1 RDEDD
6 EEAEAGRFG
15 KHQYSVRDLPFMAM
29 TYTTTMGKTITDAW
43 VEPTFLALAL
53 PRLLGVKVVA
63 TASQDPLYASDK
75 EFLETVKLDGAA
87 GFWNLLGLDSS
98 LRLDNLQN
106 ALERLLIAY
115 SIHLDNRSA
124 KPDARWQ
131 AFNGTVRDLATDVLN
146 VFAIANESLRRD
158 KREPSPKEV
167 DRYWK
172 FAQIWSQ
179 GDVMMEKTIDFT
191 EDLVRKYRKFYQVD
205 LKESSH
211 AILLPITKALEVILS
226 SPTNIDP
233 KDLILQGAGQLHAA
247 LDRQEV
253 YKRPLLKDKS
263 VDYALRQQQELEAI
277 HGFMTTCVQE
287 IFLGQYKGDRA
298 LLQENR
304 NRIKAGAEFAYR
316 WLHFQEKQQS
326 QSEGK

>member
-1 RDEDD
+1 
-6 EEAEAGRFG
+6 
-15 KHQYSVRDLPFMAM
+15 
-29 TYTTTMGKTITDAW
+29 
-43 VEPTFLALAL
+43 
-53 PRLLGVKVVA
+53 VKVVA
-63 TASQDPLYASDK
+63 TASQDPLYTSDK
-75 EFLETVKLDGAA
+75 EFLETVKLDGVA
-87 GFWNLLGLDSS
+87 GFWNLLGLESS
-98 LRLDNLQN
+98 LRLDRLQN
-106 ALERLLIAY
+106 ALERLLVAY
-115 SIHLDNRSA
+115 TIHLDNRSA

-146 VFAIANESLRRD
+146 VFAIANEGLRRD
-158 KREPSPKEV
+158 KREPFSHEV

-172 FAQIWSQ
+172 FAQIWSK
-179 GDVMMEKTIDFT
+179 GDVTMEKTMDFT

-211 AILLPITKALEVILS
+211 AILLPLTKALEVILS

-233 KDLILQGAGQLHAA
+233 KDLIFQGAGQLHDA

-253 YKRPLLKDKS
+253 YKRPLIKDKS
-263 VDYALRQQQELEAI
+263 VDYALRQQQELAAI
-277 HGFMTTCVQE
+277 HGFMTTCVDE

-316 WLHFQEKQQS
+316 WLHFQEKTQS
-326 QSEGK
+326 QSENKLFCT